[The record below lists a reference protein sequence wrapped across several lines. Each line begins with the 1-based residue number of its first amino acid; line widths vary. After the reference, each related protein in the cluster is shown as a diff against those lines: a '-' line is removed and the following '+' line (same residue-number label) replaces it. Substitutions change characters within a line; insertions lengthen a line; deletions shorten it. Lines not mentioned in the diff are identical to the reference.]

1 MLRERFVVGGNV
13 QAGHATDL
21 GIAKRSHDGAQVVW
35 LDANVAVVDDQNFV
49 ARFVHHADELGDFVI
64 DGVAPRA
71 VENANL
77 AFWKIVDQPLK
88 NGDGGVSFIA
98 DAEDQL
104 VFRIIL
110 AAVARKIFVGFRI
123 QAADRLQVA
132 DRRSKVH
139 IPFWTVFRPAKKKAG
154 TVENEQIVD
163 KRG

>member
-13 QAGHATDL
+13 QAGHATDF

-35 LDANVAVVDDQNFV
+35 LDANVAVVYDQNFV
-49 ARFVHHADELGDFVI
+49 ARFVHHADELGDFVV

-77 AFWKIVDQPLK
+77 AFWKIVHQLLK
-88 NGDGGVSFIA
+88 NGDGGVILIP

-110 AAVARKIFVGFRI
+110 AAVAGEILVGFRI

-139 IPFWTVFRPAKKKAG
+139 IPFWTVFGRRKKRR
-154 TVENEQIVD
+154 EL
-163 KRG
+163 